1 MPVEPRYVNSMNLCI
16 NGIYGFLGRYIHGA
30 IEIARRHHRELP
42 MAAAVTHRF
51 PLAEAQRALEAV
63 SRPETVKAVIMPAA

>member
-1 MPVEPRYVNSMNLCI
+1 VPVEPRYVNSMNLCI